1 MKRIGYILLVLV
13 ILLGLALFARKNIIL
28 RLTQWKLEE
37 ALGIS
42 MLLSDIEKD
51 AGFQCQLDDV
61 RVQILPAG
69 PVIIIQD
76 LQLTNPSEF
85 PHPQAMLVREF
96 YVRYSWVNLF
106 SDNLHID
113 EIRIDV
119 PRIVMV
125 KPETG
130 KSNVEL
136 LADIASS
143 DDGGVTTP
151 SPKEPPPPAP
161 APAPSGEEQP
171 TANEPAKR
179 EQKLTIERLN
189 IKLGEMEVRQYMANR
204 SDPVIMQIPVGLD
217 STFTDVSD
225 LDPVITQLS
234 GELIFRSSIGVLSN
248 LDTVLEAVTDEN
260 GRLDPNIREQFK
272 DLKKLFMP

>member
-1 MKRIGYILLVLV
+1 MKRIGYILLVL
-13 ILLGLALFARKNIIL
+13 IILFALPFIFGKRIVERVALQMIEEATGFRASVGDIDVRIL
-28 RLTQWKLEE
+28 RPV
-37 ALGIS
+37 
-42 MLLSDIEKD
+42 
-51 AGFQCQLDDV
+51 V
-61 RVQILPAG
+61 R
-69 PVIIIQD
+69 IQD
-76 LQLTNPSEF
+76 LTLSNPPEF
-85 PHPQAMLVREF
+85 PYPEMLHIREL
-96 YVRYSWVNLF
+96 YVRYDWITLF
-106 SDNLHID
+106 GDNVHLD
-113 EIRIDV
+113 EVRIDV

-136 LADIASS
+136 LADLASS

-171 TANEPAKR
+171 IAIEPAKR

-204 SDPVIMQIPVGLD
+204 SDPVIMPIPVGLD

-234 GELIFRSSIGVLSN
+234 GELIFRSSIGVLS
-248 LDTVLEAVTDEN
+248 
-260 GRLDPNIREQFK
+260 
-272 DLKKLFMP
+272 